1 MMLTNIPPGLIM
13 ILGAAL
19 VPLLTH
25 TPRQVFMLGL
35 ILLSGLQAWQLEPGV
50 YLSTTIVGLD
60 LTLIRAD
67 ALTKP
72 FALVFHIAAAL
83 GVIFAMS
90 EKCRVSEAS
99 GLAYAGAAI
108 AALFAGDFITLFI
121 FWELTAFTSVFLILK
136 GNRPG
141 SMRAAMRY
149 LITQVVSGVILL
161 AGAAMLI
168 NQGSGANIGPLD
180 AMTLPGFLIL
190 IAFGIKAAFPFL
202 NGWLQDAYPEASIS
216 GTVMLSAFTTKLAVF
231 VLAQCFAGLEW
242 LVYIGAVM
250 CAFPVFFAV
259 IENDLR
265 RVLAFSLNNQ
275 IGFMVIGIGVG
286 TELALNGTV
295 AHAFAHIIYKSL
307 LFMTMGAVLLRTG
320 TTKASELGGLW
331 RSMPLTTLFCIIGA
345 LSISSFPLFSGF
357 VTKSLTISGT
367 IKEGYFWVWMVMIFA
382 SAGVLEHSGIKIPY
396 FAFFGHDRGFKVK
409 EAPRNMLIA
418 MALASVL
425 CVVVGIFP
433 SALYG
438 LLPYEV
444 SVNVWEVGHVLAEL
458 QLLLFAA
465 LAFVFLMVRGL
476 YPPEIDSTVLNT
488 DWFFRK
494 LAPRVIMAIVRPV
507 WGLYVVTVNGLKLLL
522 LDLISFSTGSLNRS
536 SIGAGA
542 MGTSIAAGIFL
553 AVFALLLALR
563 FVFV

>member
-1 MMLTNIPPGLIM
+1 MLTNIPPGLVM

-25 TPRQVFMLGL
+25 TPRQIFMLGL
-35 ILLSGLQAWQLEPGV
+35 ILLSGLQAWQLDPGV
-50 YLSTTIVGLD
+50 HLTTTIMGLD

-72 FALVFHIAAAL
+72 FALAFHIMAAL
-83 GVIFAMS
+83 GVIFGMNAN
-90 EKCRVSEAS
+90 CRVTESS

-141 SMRAAMRY
+141 SLGAAMRY
-149 LITQVVSGVILL
+149 LVTQVSSGVVLL
-161 AGAAMLI
+161 AGAALLYS
-168 NQGSGANIGPLD
+168 QGQGLTVGPLD
-180 AMTLPGFLIL
+180 ATTLPGFLIL
-190 IAFGIKAAFPFL
+190 LAFGVKAAFPFL
-202 NGWLQDAYPEASIS
+202 NGWMQDAYPEASIS
-216 GTVMLSAFTTKLAVF
+216 GTVMLSAFTSKLAVF
-231 VLAQCFAGLEW
+231 VLAQCFLGLEW

-250 CAFPVFFAV
+250 IAFPVFFAV

-265 RVLAFSLNNQ
+265 RVLAFSSNNQ
-275 IGFMVIGIGVG
+275 IGFMVIGIGIG
-286 TELALNGTV
+286 TELALNGVV
-295 AHAFAHIIYKSL
+295 AHAFAHIIFKSL

-320 TTKASELGGLW
+320 TTKANELGGLW
-331 RSMPLTTLFCIIGA
+331 RSMPLTTLFCLVGA
-345 LSISSFPLFSGF
+345 VSISCFPLFSGY
-357 VTKSLTISGT
+357 VTKTLTVASA

-396 FAFFGHDRGFKVK
+396 FAFFAHDRGFKVK
-409 EAPRNMLIA
+409 EAPRNMLVAMGIA
-418 MALASVL
+418 SLLSVIIG
-425 CVVVGIFP
+425 VYP
-433 SALYG
+433 NALYG
-438 LLPYEV
+438 ILPYAV
-444 SVNVWEVGHVLAEL
+444 TFDVWEAGHLLGEL
-458 QLLLFAA
+458 QLLSFAI

-494 LAPRVIMAIVRPV
+494 LAPKIIMGIVRPLWAV
-507 WGLYVVTVNGLKLLL
+507 YSVTVNGLKLIL
-522 LDLISFSTGSLNRS
+522 LDLMDFAGGQINKS

-542 MGTSIAAGIFL
+542 MSTSVAAGIFL
-553 AVFALLLALR
+553 TIFALLLALR
-563 FVFV
+563 FLLV